1 MRGGRPRVMED
12 QSMSRHWRLGTA
24 VASLSFI
31 LTATIHGCG
40 TTGQTTW
47 LRQSPR
53 QKEAAEKAS
62 ATADEPNESAGV
74 RDTVQTV
81 AWLEG
86 MRRMSVGGYGLVV
99 GLGKNG
105 TKQCPRPVRE
115 YMLKEMRSRYR
126 LGGEYESL
134 KHLSPESL
142 LDSEETAVVAV
153 YGEIPAAVQKGTFF
167 DLTVRALE
175 GTDTRSLEGGWL
187 MPCKL
192 KLWSD
197 GQPVEGRVLGE
208 GCGQVFI
215 NPFAL
220 KENAATKTD
229 PRGGTVIGGGR
240 CDEPRRIR
248 LVLTEPSAAIAS
260 RLMHLINQRFGVEP
274 DKTADAISPGAVNLR
289 VPPQWQG
296 HEPHFLELLMHLYV
310 PGSPSFADLRLRDLD
325 EEAVRPDAALADIA
339 LAWEGLGK
347 ISLPHVRKL
356 YTHQDHGIS
365 YFAAQAGLRL
375 GDDLALEVMSR
386 HVKDPR
392 SPYREIAVRELGEA
406 TGISRAVTI
415 LRPLLDQDD
424 QRIRGLAYEG
434 LRHHRDPIIKTVQ
447 VGETGFAVDVVPAS
461 SRFVIGARR
470 SGEQRITIF
479 GTGLQC
485 VRPAFYSHH
494 AEMVLI
500 TADAGDKHLTV
511 VRRTPLTGRLS
522 TPIKAPFSV
531 LGLIQ
536 TLGKDPN
543 KDINGEY
550 EGLGLTYSQVVEV
563 LHDLCANKTIDAT
576 FVLQA
581 AEAAEVT
588 ATPRD
593 TGRPESE
600 L

>member
-1 MRGGRPRVMED
+1 M
-12 QSMSRHWRLGTA
+12 
-24 VASLSFI
+24 
-31 LTATIHGCG
+31 IHGCG

-47 LRQSPR
+47 VRQSPK

-62 ATADEPNESAGV
+62 ADGNEPNVSAGI
-74 RDTVQTV
+74 RDTVQTA

-105 TKQCPRPVRE
+105 TKQCPRPIRE

-126 LGGEYESL
+126 LGNEYEAL
-134 KHLSPESL
+134 KHLAPEKL
-142 LDSEETAVVAV
+142 LDSEETAVVTV
-153 YGEIPAAVQKGTFF
+153 YGEIPAMVQKGTSF

-208 GCGQVFI
+208 GFGQVFI
-215 NPFAL
+215 NPFGL

-229 PRGGTVIGGGR
+229 PRNGTVIGGGR
-240 CDEPRRIR
+240 SLEPRRIR

-274 DKTADAISPGAVNLR
+274 DKTADAISPSAVNLR
-289 VPPQWQG
+289 VPPLWRG
-296 HEPHFLELLMHLYV
+296 REPHFLELLMHLYV

-325 EEAVRPDAALADIA
+325 EEAVKPNAALADIA

-347 ISLPHVRKL
+347 TSLPHVRKL
-356 YTHQDHGIS
+356 YTHQDHGVS
-365 YFAAQAGLRL
+365 YFAAQAGLRV
-375 GDDLALEVMSR
+375 GDDLALEVMGR
-386 HVKDPR
+386 HVKDPK
-392 SPYREIAVRELGEA
+392 SPYRELAVEELGRA
-406 TGISRAVTI
+406 TEISRAITI

-434 LRHHRDPIIKTVQ
+434 LRRHRDPIVKTVR
-447 VGETGFAVDVVPAS
+447 VGEAGFVVDVVPAS
-461 SRFVIGARR
+461 SRFVITARR
-470 SGEQRITIF
+470 LGEQRIAIF
-479 GTGLQC
+479 GTALQC
-485 VRPAFYSHH
+485 GRPAFYSHH
-494 AEMVLI
+494 ADTVLI
-500 TADAGDKHLTV
+500 TAEAGAKHLTV

-522 TPIKAPFSV
+522 TPIKVPFGV
-531 LGLIQ
+531 LSLIEV
-536 TLGKDPN
+536 LGKDPN
-543 KDINGEY
+543 KDANGEY

-563 LHDLCANKTIDAT
+563 LHDLCANKTINAT
-576 FVLQA
+576 FVLEA
-581 AEAAEVT
+581 AEAADVT
-588 ATPRD
+588 PTPRD